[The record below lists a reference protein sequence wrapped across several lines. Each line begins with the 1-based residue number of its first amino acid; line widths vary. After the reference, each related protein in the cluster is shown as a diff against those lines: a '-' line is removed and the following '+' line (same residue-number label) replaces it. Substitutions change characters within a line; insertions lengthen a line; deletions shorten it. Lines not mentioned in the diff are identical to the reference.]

1 MNRLTDNEYYLIDRS
16 AEAVTL
22 SSGQE
27 TDWSR
32 TIEIIDQWNDEII
45 PFLVIRYIFLKRS

>member
-27 TDWSR
+27 TDWSW

-45 PFLVIRYIFLKRS
+45 PFLVWILIV